1 MTGVVLEL
9 QLPLA
14 ISNPHL
20 LILKH
25 PHPPTHPLNPT
36 NLSLFKPQVVLG
48 GKLKI
53 CPCILIPARGLSMCI
68 FLARILKR
76 ARVRVPIHVQESRTF
91 NEVK

>member
-36 NLSLFKPQVVLG
+36 NLSLSKPQIGSSRFV
-48 GKLKI
+48 GKTQNL
-53 CPCILIPARGLSMCI
+53 PLYLN
-68 FLARILKR
+68 
-76 ARVRVPIHVQESRTF
+76 SRTRTLDVYIF
-91 NEVK
+91 STHLEKSPRQSPHSCSGEPDI

>member
-36 NLSLFKPQVVLG
+36 NLYLSLKLASSRFG
-48 GKLKI
+48 GKTQNL
-53 CPCILIPARGLSMCI
+53 PLYLN
-68 FLARILKR
+68 
-76 ARVRVPIHVQESRTF
+76 SRTRTLDLYIF
-91 NEVK
+91 STHLEKSPRQSPHSCSGEPDV

>member
-20 LILKH
+20 SILKH

-36 NLSLFKPQVVLG
+36 NLSLSKPQIGSSRFV
-48 GKLKI
+48 GKTQNL
-53 CPCILIPARGLSMCI
+53 PARGPSMCI
-68 FLARILKR
+68 FLAHILKR